1 MSRDMIQR
9 LTGGRPEFLAVG
21 DYCGLAMRSWEN
33 WLLEEGELHLSLV
46 KEVGEYIQLVSSGS
60 EGVLHLD
67 LFFWSAKVV
76 GHGLGDGGL
85 GDLGY
90 VVVGHRVHGHRN
102 HGHGGG
108 VYEDGVHGDDV
119 HGDDVHGGGVHGDDV
134 CGDDA
139 HEDDVH
145 GGGVHQNYGHEGA
158 YVYHWCQREGEDILT
173 LEGEMV
179 EEHLLEMVDCL
190 SDFCVLEEVGI

>member
-1 MSRDMIQR
+1 MIQR

-119 HGDDVHGGGVHGDDV
+119 

-145 GGGVHQNYGHEGA
+145 GGGVHQNNGHEGA